1 MDKSKKDNLFFL
13 LNSLWKEIKIK
24 RRIRIIFLIFI
35 IIFSSLS
42 EIISLSSIIPFLG
55 LLTKPE
61 NLLDYKVMKYIPF
74 DFMELNTFKALI
86 IFTLILIFFAFLSSF
101 LKIYTQWEIRNLSAD
116 LGSDFSDIVYKCF
129 IYKPYES
136 IIMIDSSNIISTVT
150 ADVNELINAIITPLF
165 TLTASLFISS
175 SIIFT
180 LFYIDGFISLIIF
193 ILLLTI
199 YLISQKLTG
208 KTLQKLGFR
217 RVSLR
222 TALVK
227 NIQDSLGSIRDIT
240 LDNNQIFY
248 RNVHNELDRPL
259 RKVGARMLILS
270 LLPKSIIDPSG
281 ISIIALSGLFFASNG
296 NINIALPYLGAL
308 ALGAQKIIPQVQMI
322 YQSWASLKGS
332 KTVLIKIVDLLDVK
346 IPISNVIKVK
356 KPFVFKNNIKF
367 KNVSFKYKS
376 NLKETISNL
385 NLEIIKGERLG
396 IVGKT
401 GSGKSTLIDLLMG
414 LLLPSSGSL
423 YIDDIEIKNKY
434 FSSLLT
440 SWRLSI
446 AHVPQNIFLLN
457 ATIAE
462 NIAIGVPI
470 NKIDFN
476 RLKNSAEQACISKF
490 IESTKEGYYS
500 MTGERGV
507 MLSGGQLQRIALARA
522 FYKKANV
529 LIFDEAT
536 SALDINTE
544 KKIINSIKEIS
555 KDITMIFVA
564 HRHSTLKYCDRIIE
578 IENGNIKKEG
588 SFENILKDNF

>member
-13 LNSLWKEIKIK
+13 LNSLWKEIKLK

-35 IIFSSLS
+35 IILSSLS
-42 EIISLSSIIPFLG
+42 EIISLSSVIPFLG
-55 LLTKPE
+55 VLTKPE

-74 DFMELNTFKALI
+74 GFKELNTFNALI

-116 LGSDFSDIVYKCF
+116 LGSDFSEIVYKCF
-129 IYKPYES
+129 IYRPYES

-150 ADVNELINAIITPLF
+150 SDVNELINAVITPLF

-208 KTLQKLGFR
+208 KTLQKLGSR

-248 RNVHNELDRPL
+248 RNAHNELDRPL
-259 RKVGARMLILS
+259 RKVGARMVILS

-296 NINIALPYLGAL
+296 NINMALPYLGTL

-332 KTVLIKIVDLLDVK
+332 KTVLIKIVNLLDVK
-346 IPISNVIKVK
+346 LPNSNITKVK
-356 KPFVFKNNIKF
+356 KPYLFK
-367 KNVSFKYKS
+367 
-376 NLKETISNL
+376 
-385 NLEIIKGERLG
+385 
-396 IVGKT
+396 
-401 GSGKSTLIDLLMG
+401 
-414 LLLPSSGSL
+414 
-423 YIDDIEIKNKY
+423 
-434 FSSLLT
+434 
-440 SWRLSI
+440 
-446 AHVPQNIFLLN
+446 
-457 ATIAE
+457 
-462 NIAIGVPI
+462 
-470 NKIDFN
+470 
-476 RLKNSAEQACISKF
+476 
-490 IESTKEGYYS
+490 
-500 MTGERGV
+500 
-507 MLSGGQLQRIALARA
+507 
-522 FYKKANV
+522 
-529 LIFDEAT
+529 
-536 SALDINTE
+536 
-544 KKIINSIKEIS
+544 NSIKFSCKWGSQTICNFTVFS
-555 KDITMIFVA
+555 PIFKVRKRWSIDTSIGMI
-564 HRHSTLKYCDRIIE
+564 
-578 IENGNIKKEG
+578 
-588 SFENILKDNF
+588 